1 MKDRWSFNYSGS
13 RIIILS
19 KGKIESYE
27 NSTGKHFFITTT
39 NDRFYILIIT
49 GRRIRKRLTDNI
61 IKSILMVKPNQITFA
76 PLSML
81 VLMLKDEVFKEI
93 LKRINTWTD

>member
-1 MKDRWSFNYSGS
+1 
-13 RIIILS
+13 
-19 KGKIESYE
+19 
-27 NSTGKHFFITTT
+27 
-39 NDRFYILIIT
+39 
-49 GRRIRKRLTDNI
+49 
-61 IKSILMVKPNQITFA
+61 MVKPNQITFA